1 MEWMKQMGPIL
12 DQYRTASPAQAP
24 ATVHNDYDR
33 FAQAAPRD
41 AISEGLAAAFR
52 ADETPPFPEMASQLF
67 GGAGGTQRARMLNAL
82 LTTVGPL
89 VLQQI
94 LARRQ
99 QAQGGAAPTRGG
111 GFLDQILHP
120 RGPAKVTPEV
130 AEKISPAEVEEI
142 AKEAEKR
149 DPSVVDR
156 VSDIFADQPQL
167 LKVLGGAALAIAL
180 GSMARKHGTL

>member
-12 DQYRTASPAQAP
+12 DQYRTATATQAP
-24 ATVHNDYDR
+24 ATVHNDYER
-33 FAQAAPRD
+33 FAEAAPQE
-41 AISEGLAAAFR
+41 AISEGLSAAFR
-52 ADETPPFPEMASQLF
+52 SDETPPFSQMASQLF

-99 QAQGGAAPTRGG
+99 QGGSPAASAGG

-120 RGPAKVTPEV
+120 GGPAKVTPEV
-130 AEKISPAEVEEI
+130 AEKVSPAEVEEI

-149 DPSVVDR
+149 DPSVIDR
-156 VSDIFADQPQL
+156 VSEIFAEQPHL

>member
-1 MEWMKQMGPIL
+1 MEWMKQMGPVL
-12 DQYRTASPAQAP
+12 DQYRTASPTQAP

-33 FAQAAPRD
+33 FAQAAPRE

-52 ADETPPFPEMASQLF
+52 ADETPPFSHMASQLF

-99 QAQGGAAPTRGG
+99 QGGSAPTRGG

-120 RGPAKVTPEV
+120 GGPAKVTPEV
-130 AEKISPAEVEEI
+130 AEKVSPAEVEEI

-156 VSDIFADQPQL
+156 VSEIFSEQPHL
-167 LKVLGGAALAIAL
+167 LKILGGAALAVAL